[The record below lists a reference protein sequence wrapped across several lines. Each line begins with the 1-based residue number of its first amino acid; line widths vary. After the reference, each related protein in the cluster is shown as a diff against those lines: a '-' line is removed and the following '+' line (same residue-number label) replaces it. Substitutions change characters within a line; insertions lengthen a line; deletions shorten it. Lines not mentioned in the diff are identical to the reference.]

1 MSLEPIW
8 LCADTP
14 DPILCHDD
22 LAASEISV
30 LIGAGLLGECGAR
43 HEVGCLTCVEA
54 VALDVYADR
63 DRPGLPLRHTAY
75 CPGCG
80 RIDVNPARLVQYRV
94 DFTPLVA
101 CLADGLGTKATPE
114 ERVPGR
120 VWRLGQKR
128 LAGRPFYLWV
138 VRGAGWTGRNR
149 LPQDALPDSGVVFLL
164 GSDPGK
170 VFADAVSSVSLRD
183 VVVWEGVPALD
194 LPACEQ
200 AIRDSSGKTTR
211 PKPKARTVPE
221 ARLKTVKDLKAYLT
235 RHIRDERDR
244 CRNAEAEGHEYA
256 FMPLPKQNVIA
267 RMVGLHPS
275 VVSRALRESGDRE
288 LELLVNI
295 ANNENE
301 VRKFAR

>member
-14 DPILCHDD
+14 DPILGHDD
-22 LAASEISV
+22 LAACMIDA
-30 LIGAGLLGECGAR
+30 LAGAGFLCECGACR
-43 HEVGCLTCVEA
+43 EVGCLSCAEA
-54 VALDVYADR
+54 VALDVYSDR
-63 DRPGLPLRHTAY
+63 DRPDQPLRHTAY

-80 RIDVNPARLVQYRV
+80 RIEVDPSRLVQYRI
-94 DFTPLVA
+94 DFSPLVA
-101 CLADGLGTKATPE
+101 CLADGLGTKSAPE

-149 LPQDALPDSGVVFLL
+149 LPEDALPDSGVVFFL

-170 VFADAVSSVSLRD
+170 AFADAVSAIPLRD
-183 VVVWEGVPALD
+183 IVVWDGAPRLD
-194 LPACEQ
+194 LSTCEQ
-200 AIRDSSGKTTR
+200 AIRDSGGKTAC

-221 ARLKTVKDLKAYLT
+221 SRLQAVKTLKDYITK
-235 RHIRDERDR
+235 HIRDERDR
-244 CRNAEAEGHEYA
+244 YRIAEAEGHDYT
-256 FMPLPKQNVIA
+256 FTPLPKQNDMA
-267 RMVGLHPS
+267 RIVGLHPS

-288 LELLVNI
+288 LEMLENI
-295 ANNENE
+295 ARNENE
-301 VRKFAR
+301 VLNFSR